1 MFRNVFPCS
10 SSFAYYD
17 SRLKA
22 VLSANAADSGTAEA
36 LAKNCVAALLNC
48 RSGRM
53 TSSNGTTI
61 LLDTDVVRMWNEGR
75 TGAFQPMY
83 GNSSIVWGI
92 NSPTTPL
99 MIYGGGGII
108 GYLKTT
114 WS

>member
-1 MFRNVFPCS
+1 M
-10 SSFAYYD
+10 
-17 SRLKA
+17 
-22 VLSANAADSGTAEA
+22 LSAAAADGGTREA
-36 LAKNCVAALLNC
+36 LANNCVAALLNC

-53 TSSNGTTI
+53 TSSNGATI
-61 LLDTDVVRMWNEGR
+61 LLDSDVVRMWNEGCA
-75 TGAFQPMY
+75 GGFQPMY

-92 NSPTTPL
+92 NSPATPL